1 MINLIVEATQKAV
14 YAVTHDEDL
23 DFAFHWGEAGGIA
36 AVAGVFGVKALE
48 MCDDISDAYEDVDL
62 DFMKYILREAS
73 ERLDNG
79 DPVRNALMIGF
90 TAGLMFRYDDPADGV
105 EGTVRDKIIRGYQTG
120 SDELVEQDR
129 GTLGFGA
136 RMTDPMGFMSKA
148 EAARYYEERVR
159 TMRWV

>member
-1 MINLIVEATQKAV
+1 MINLIVEAMQKAI

-79 DPVRNALMIGF
+79 DEHYARTRDNMLHALEFGNCSRLRGQV
-90 TAGLMFRYDDPADGV
+90 GLQSKFRAWLPLCERPDG
-105 EGTVRDKIIRGYQTG
+105 
-120 SDELVEQDR
+120 
-129 GTLGFGA
+129 
-136 RMTDPMGFMSKA
+136 P
-148 EAARYYEERVR
+148 
-159 TMRWV
+159 

>member
-1 MINLIVEATQKAV
+1 MMPLP
-14 YAVTHDEDL
+14 
-23 DFAFHWGEAGGIA
+23 
-36 AVAGVFGVKALE
+36 
-48 MCDDISDAYEDVDL
+48 DDISAAYEDVDL

-73 ERLDNG
+73 ERLDNGDEHYARTRDNMLHALEFGAALQEAIKAKDNG

-148 EAARYYEERVR
+148 EAPGYYEERVR